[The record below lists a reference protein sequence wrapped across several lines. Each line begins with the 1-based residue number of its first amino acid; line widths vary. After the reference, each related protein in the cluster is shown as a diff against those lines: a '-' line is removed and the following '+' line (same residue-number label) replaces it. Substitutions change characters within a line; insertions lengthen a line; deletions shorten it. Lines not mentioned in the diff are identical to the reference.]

1 MEPFPPALFAVARGG
16 HPDIVHTAP
25 DYGIFFH
32 RKRVPLVATLHNFLL
47 DPFMHPYSSAA
58 QRIHYATDLRLF
70 TLQSLARAAAV
81 TSVSRFTALIARQE
95 LGFQADIRVIYNGID
110 SAVFKPPAQ
119 KNTQG
124 PIRVLFSGNL
134 TRRKGAHLLPRIA
147 EKLQKGIIIEYTRG
161 LQTKATH
168 FDTPRLRDLGAV
180 AYADMPALYRQA
192 DILLFPTIRE
202 GLSLS
207 AMEAM
212 SSGLPVVTTGS
223 SSMPELIEDGVGGF
237 LCDLDDID
245 AFADRINMLA
255 DSPSLRRRMGDFN
268 RQRVEIS
275 FTLERMVQNYKDL
288 FIEVLDRGL

>member
-1 MEPFPPALFAVARGG
+1 ML
-16 HPDIVHTAP
+16 
-25 DYGIFFH
+25 
-32 RKRVPLVATLHNFLL
+32 K
-47 DPFMHPYSSAA
+47 
-58 QRIHYATDLRLF
+58 
-70 TLQSLARAAAV
+70 
-81 TSVSRFTALIARQE
+81 
-95 LGFQADIRVIYNGID
+95 
-110 SAVFKPPAQ
+110 
-119 KNTQG
+119 
-124 PIRVLFSGNL
+124 
-134 TRRKGAHLLPRIA
+134 
-147 EKLQKGIIIEYTRG
+147 KLQKGIIIEYTRG

-223 SSMPELIEDGVGGF
+223 SSMPELIEDGVVVPSA
-237 LCDLDDID
+237 DLDYID